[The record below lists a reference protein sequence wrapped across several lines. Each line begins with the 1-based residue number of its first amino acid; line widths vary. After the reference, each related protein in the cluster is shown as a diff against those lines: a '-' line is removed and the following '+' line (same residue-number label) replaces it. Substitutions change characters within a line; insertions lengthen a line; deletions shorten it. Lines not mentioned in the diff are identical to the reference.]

1 MSEWRYL
8 KSSRLVL
15 AMSLVIF
22 AAASCRSAGPRTGQT
37 GILHDPSDVKVNRE
51 QLRLRVRSLV
61 GPMAGRVESAADEI
75 VAATTSPT
83 VRLAAL
89 EWKID
94 AVPAMRDSL
103 FQPDPYVALIDSWVL
118 LYQMVTG
125 VLKATVSR
133 YSDMLASA
141 RATLST

>member
-1 MSEWRYL
+1 MSEWRCV

-15 AMSLVIF
+15 AVSLVIF
-22 AAASCRSAGPRTGQT
+22 AAAAGCRSASPRTSQT
-37 GILHDPSDVKVNRE
+37 GILHNASDVKVNQE

-75 VAATTSPT
+75 VASTTSPA

-103 FQPDPYVALIDSWVL
+103 FQPDPF
-118 LYQMVTG
+118 
-125 VLKATVSR
+125 SR
-133 YSDMLASA
+133 
-141 RATLST
+141 

>member
-37 GILHDPSDVKVNRE
+37 VILHDPRDVKVNRE

-118 LYQMVTG
+118 LYQMG
-125 VLKATVSR
+125 D
-133 YSDMLASA
+133 YFEIG
-141 RATLST
+141 RAHV